1 MDFSEI
7 SRQNPWWKNASE
19 ILNDEKIRQLDAAK
33 IPWHPRLKYFIKFD
47 RDKIYTLRGPR
58 QVGKTTLCKT
68 LIRDLIADDKDPK
81 GILYYSCDLV
91 SDEKEL
97 FDVLGQYISWS
108 SVFNLERKYVFL
120 DEISS
125 VKDWEKGLKHMVD
138 TGFLK
143 DTSIMLTGSHSIDI
157 KKSIERLPGR
167 RGEGDETIDKIL
179 LPMKFA
185 EFAETVSPSIKS
197 LFEENEL
204 WHNSRRQEILQG
216 LFEGEIDPLINVLR
230 LYQDDLDTL
239 FDQYLITGGI
249 PKPINEFFSD
259 GNINNSTYEIY
270 VRSLMGDLARWQ
282 IPEIAVK
289 QILRALFRRLTTNVS
304 WQGLVDDTDIGSHN
318 TISKYVQSLESSFV
332 LNILYAVDLPK
343 KTPQF
348 RKEKKI
354 YPQDPFIFHSLLSW
368 TSGSANYFN
377 SSIEYLANS
386 ENKSKLVESVVQS
399 HLVRLMYNMFPSD
412 IFSPEEH
419 IFYWRNK
426 GGKKEVDYVLKSR
439 DNELLPIEL
448 KYQNKLQNSDYRG
461 LYSFPKGIMLSKNT
475 FEVNNNYVTIPVSIF
490 LLLV

>member
-19 ILNDEKIRQLDAAK
+19 ISNDEKIRQLDAAK
-33 IPWHPRLKYFIKFD
+33 VPWNPRLKYFIKFD

-68 LIRDLIADDKDPK
+68 LIRDLIADDKEPK

-91 SDEKEL
+91 SDEKKL
-97 FDVLGQYISWS
+97 FDVLGQYINWS
-108 SVFNLERKYVFL
+108 STFNLKRKYVFL

-138 TGFLK
+138 TGILK
-143 DTSIMLTGSHSIDI
+143 DTSILLTGSHSIDI

-204 WHNSRRQEILQG
+204 WHNSRRQEIIKG
-216 LFEGEIDPLINVLR
+216 LFEGKIDPLINVLR
-230 LYQDDLDTL
+230 LYQDELDTL

-289 QILRALFRRLTTNVS
+289 QILRALFRKLTTNVS

-332 LNILYAVDLPK
+332 LNILYAVDLSK
-343 KTPQF
+343 KVPQF

-368 TSGSANYFN
+368 TSGLANYFD
-377 SSIEYLANS
+377 SSIEYLGNS

-426 GGKKEVDYVLKSR
+426 GGKKEVDYILKSS
-439 DNELLPIEL
+439 DKELLAIEL
-448 KYQNKLQNSDYRG
+448 KYQDKLQNSDYRG
-461 LYSFPKGIMLSKNT
+461 LYSFSKGIMLSKNT

-490 LLLV
+490 SLLI

>member
-19 ILNDEKIRQLDAAK
+19 ILNDEKIKQLDAAK
-33 IPWHPRLKYFIKFD
+33 VPWNPRLKYFIKFD

-68 LIRDLIADDKDPK
+68 LIRDLIADGNDPR
-81 GILYYSCDLV
+81 GILYYSWDLV
-91 SDEKEL
+91 SNEKDL
-97 FDVLGQYISWS
+97 FDVLDQYTNWS
-108 SVFNLERKYVFL
+108 SAFDPDRKYLFL

-125 VKDWEKGLKHMVD
+125 VKNWEKGLKHLVD

-143 DTSIMLTGSHSIDI
+143 NTSIVLTGSHSIDI

-185 EFAETVSPSIKS
+185 EFAESVNPSIKD
-197 LFEENEL
+197 LFKEHRFLEK
-204 WHNSRRQEILQG
+204 SRRQDIIHG
-216 LFEGEIDPLINVLR
+216 LFEGKVDPVINILR
-230 LYQDDLDTL
+230 LYQDELNTL

-249 PKPINEFFSD
+249 PRPINEFFSE

-289 QILRALFRRLTTNVS
+289 QILHALFRKLTTNVS
-304 WQGLVDDTDIGSHN
+304 WQGLIDDTDIGSHN

-332 LNILYAVDLPK
+332 LNILYAADIHK
-343 KTPQF
+343 KLPQF

-368 TSGSANYFN
+368 TSGSANYFD
-377 SSIEYLANS
+377 SSVEYLVNP

-399 HLVRLMYNMFPSD
+399 HLIRLMYNIFPSD

-419 IFYWRNK
+419 VFYWRSK
-426 GGKKEVDYVLKSR
+426 GGKKEVDYVLRSKE
-439 DNELLPIEL
+439 NELLPIEL
-448 KYQNKLQNSDYRG
+448 KYQNKLQSRDYKG
-461 LYSFPKGIMLSKNT
+461 LHSFPKGIMISKNT

-490 LLLV
+490 LLLI

>member
-7 SRQNPWWKNASE
+7 SRQNYWWKNASE
-19 ILNDEKIRQLDAAK
+19 ISNDDKIKQLDAARV
-33 IPWHPRLKYFIKFD
+33 PWHPRLKYFIRLD
-47 RDKIYTLRGPR
+47 GDKIYTLRGPR

-68 LIRDLIADDKDPK
+68 LIRDLITGGNDPR

-97 FDVLGQYISWS
+97 FDVLDQYISWAS
-108 SVFNLERKYVFL
+108 AFDPVRKYLFL

-125 VKDWEKGLKHMVD
+125 VRNWEKGLKHLVD

-143 DTSIMLTGSHSIDI
+143 DTSVVLTGSHSIDI

-167 RGEGDETIDKIL
+167 RGEGNETLEKIL

-185 EFAETVSPSIKS
+185 EFAETVNPSIRD
-197 LFEENEL
+197 LFEETHL
-204 WHNSRRQEILQG
+204 RKTSWRQEIIQG
-216 LFEGEIDPLINVLR
+216 LFEGEVDPVINALR
-230 LYQDDLDTL
+230 IYQDELDIL

-249 PKPINEFFSD
+249 PRPINEFFSD

-289 QILRALFRRLTTNVS
+289 QILRALFRKLTTNVS
-304 WQGLVDDTDIGSHN
+304 WQGLVNDTDIGSHN
-318 TISKYVQSLESSFV
+318 TIAKYVQSLESSFV
-332 LNILYAVDLPK
+332 LNILYALDIRK
-343 KTPQF
+343 KLPQF

-354 YPQDPFIFHSLLSW
+354 YPQDPFIFHSLMSW
-368 TSGSANYFN
+368 VSGSADSFA
-377 SSIEYLANS
+377 SSQEYLLDP

-399 HLVRLMYNMFPSD
+399 HLVRFAYNMFPSD

-419 IFYWRNK
+419 VFYWKSK
-426 GGKKEVDYVLKSR
+426 GGKKEVDYVLKST
-439 DNELLPIEL
+439 DNELLPVEL
-448 KYQNKLQNSDYRG
+448 KFQNRIQSSDYRG
-461 LYSFPKGIMLSKNT
+461 LYSFPKGIMLSRNT
-475 FEVNNNYVTIPVSIF
+475 YEVNGNYVTIPVSLF
-490 LLLV
+490 LLLI